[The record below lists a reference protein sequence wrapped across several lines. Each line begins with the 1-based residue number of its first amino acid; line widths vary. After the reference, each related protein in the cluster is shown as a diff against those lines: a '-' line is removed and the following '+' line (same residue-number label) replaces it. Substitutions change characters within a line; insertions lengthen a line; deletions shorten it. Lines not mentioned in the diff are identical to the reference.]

1 MFNMIYKKEFH
12 KTNPVSFSLF
22 ELVLFLILG
31 ILLNS
36 IFVSIPFINDFP
48 YLTGILVELILGLLS
63 LILILRLG
71 LFHKDLFSFKNLF
84 LGFKLGF
91 FIILSGFI
99 QFIIYLYVN
108 NGNSINIIWVSVFSS
123 ILYSFAVG
131 FYEEVFMRGLILQ
144 NLVENY
150 KTKSNGFYNAV
161 FISAIVFGLAH
172 LINILH
178 APLFDTLIQV
188 VYSIAA
194 GVIFGAVFIKTRN
207 LLSIILL
214 HGIFNLFTY
223 LAVNLYS
230 LNFISYNLVNYPLI
244 YIFYNIFIIIGNFL
258 IGLWILE
265 K

>member
-1 MFNMIYKKEFH
+1 MIYKREFH

-22 ELVLFLILG
+22 ELILFLILG
-31 ILLNS
+31 MLLNS
-36 IFVSIPFINDFP
+36 IFASVPFINDFP
-48 YLTGILVELILGLLS
+48 YLTGVVVELILGLLS
-63 LILILRLG
+63 LILIKRLG
-71 LFHKDLFSFKNLF
+71 LFDKSLFGFKNLF
-84 LGFKLGF
+84 LGFKLGL

-99 QFIIYLYVN
+99 QFIIYLFVN
-108 NGNSINIIWVSVFSS
+108 NGNSFNILWVSVFSA

-150 KTKSNGFYNAV
+150 KNHDNGIYKAV
-161 FISAIVFGLAH
+161 FISAIIFGLAH

-178 APLFDTLIQV
+178 APLFDTLVQV
-188 VYSIAA
+188 VYSITA
-194 GVIFGAVFIKTRN
+194 GIIFGSIFIKTKN

-223 LAVNLYS
+223 IAINLYY
-230 LNFISYNLVNYPLI
+230 LNFITYNLTNYPWI
-244 YIFYNIFIIIGNFL
+244 YIFYNIFIIFGNFL